1 MKVGLVFSIS
11 NFFINKIPQG
21 RKSVRGLAAAIY
33 LYNFGTG
40 GQAFWST
47 NSYCLSVKM
56 DIDFNPQRLNHI
68 IWYAPRKKN
77 QASSQK
83 TWVFGLKSCLMI
95 TRSVGTCLMPEPT
108 EASKSKKN
116 DSKFSPKTKTVQNI
130 CRYFS
135 LKPYNIVFYEKVEP
149 DFKHV

>member
-1 MKVGLVFSIS
+1 MGLVFSIS
-11 NFFINKIPQG
+11 TFFINKISQG

-68 IWYAPRKKN
+68 IWYAPPRMEN

-83 TWVFGLKSCLMI
+83 TWIFDLKSCLMI

-108 EASKSKKN
+108 EASQSKKN

-130 CRYFS
+130 CIY
-135 LKPYNIVFYEKVEP
+135 LKHYNIFFYKKVES
-149 DFKHV
+149 DFKHF